1 MRRLLKEI
9 RKIRLINKLIRFPLK
24 YGHFYLGGLLLEL
37 QKRWPPAG
45 LVDCEFKGLKF
56 RMYNECDDGLV
67 YNFYY
72 NVKYN
77 EEADLSLFSELAKS
91 SSCAL
96 DIGANTGLF
105 SIISSITNPKLKIYA
120 FEPYSVNAKRLAL
133 NIRANNANNVTIVNE
148 ALGDTQGTLEMAVP
162 QDNSISTVVS
172 ANHQFASSIHPD
184 VKLETLTVPI
194 STIDNFRQKLELP
207 IDLIKCDVETFEM
220 SVFRG
225 AFNSLKTDRPT
236 IIFECFLDNERRLFF
251 NNILE
256 TFDYFLY
263 LILEEGIVYS
273 KDGFPET
280 NEGLNFLITPIRPI
294 RNFISFKQTE
304 FIRTEILLRPK

>member
-1 MRRLLKEI
+1 MRRFLKEF
-9 RKIRLINKLIRFPLK
+9 RKNRLINKLIRFPVK
-24 YGHFYLGGLLLEL
+24 YSHFYLGRLGREL
-37 QKRWPPAG
+37 QKRWPPSG

-77 EEADLSLFSELAKS
+77 EEADLSLFGELARS
-91 SSCAL
+91 SACAL

-105 SIISSITNPKLKIYA
+105 SIISSITNPHIKIYA
-120 FEPYSVNAKRLAL
+120 FEPYPVNAKRLAINL
-133 NIRANNANNVTIVNE
+133 KANNSTNVTIVNE
-148 ALGDTQGTLEMAVP
+148 ALGDKPGTLGMAVP

-184 VKLETLTVPI
+184 VKLQTLTVPI
-194 STIDNFRQKLELP
+194 NTIDNFRQKLELP

-225 AFNSLKTDRPT
+225 AYNTLKTDRPT
-236 IIFECFLDNERRLFF
+236 IIFECFLDEERRLFF

-273 KDGFPET
+273 KDGFPKT
-280 NEGLNFLITPIRPI
+280 NEGLNFLITPVRPL
-294 RNFISFKQTE
+294 RNFVSFKQTDL
-304 FIRTEILLRPK
+304 IRTEILLRPK